1 MKRKVLT
8 IAVLPFLLAGCLGSG
23 DDGTPITNPAQ
34 PSAASSP
41 THEPLEPGDVYVDV
55 DDSQGEGEYAGALDD
70 VVASSCEG
78 NDAEW
83 TGSGTLS
90 NSTGLDADYRVWVA
104 FVDAEGDTVGLVQD
118 NVDGVAPGETGDY
131 SASMPNPGGGTL
143 TCVLRIERRVA
154 A

>member
-1 MKRKVLT
+1 VKRKTLT
-8 IAVLPFLLAGCLGSG
+8 VAVLPLFLAGCFGSAE
-23 DDGTPITNPAQ
+23 DGTPTAVPT
-34 PSAASSP
+34 PSAASSSS

-55 DDSQGEGEYAGALDD
+55 DDSQGEGDYAGALED
-70 VVASSCEG
+70 VVNSSCVDNGEV
-78 NDAEW
+78 W

-90 NSTGLDADYRVWVA
+90 NSSGQDADYRVWVA
-104 FVDAEGDTVGLVQD
+104 FIDPDGETTGLVQD

-143 TCVLRIERRVA
+143 TCVLRVERRVA

>member
-1 MKRKVLT
+1 VKRKVLT
-8 IAVLPFLLAGCLGSG
+8 VALLPLLLAGCFGSG
-23 DDGTPITNPAQ
+23 DDGTPTAVPT
-34 PSAASSP
+34 PSAASSSP

-70 VVASSCEG
+70 VVASSCAG

-131 SASMPNPGGGTL
+131 SASMPNPDGETL
-143 TCVLRIERRVA
+143 TCVLRVERRVA